1 MAYCAKCGRQ
11 IEDASRFCQYCGFP
25 VTPEPDSSRVENAE
39 KRQDRDTESAAKQGE
54 WEKRFGMQ
62 DDTVQDA
69 GRPAGSRGKKIWWK
83 CIAAAA
89 VIVMAAVIVV
99 WKTRPEKETEA
110 VYYAFPELEDA
121 AGVWYDGEND
131 EICGY
136 LINGNEVSEYE
147 KAVAAQNG
155 TTAFQKEPEGE
166 VFIWGSGSLKSI
178 PGPIEDF
185 CISGS
190 GEKIACKT
198 EKGGTYLWDVQTGE
212 SIQLSESGSPSWISW
227 TGAAVRVGDYVIAQ
241 DGKYKSFIEDK
252 VIAVSS
258 DGLRCYFYYYELDEN
273 GRYDC
278 VLAERVNDSTTAVI
292 RCPADEGNL
301 SDEYRPRIT
310 AHSADYREIIVQLGQ
325 DIYYY
330 KEGEEAKRITGTGG
344 GELIA
349 LASICYTS
357 RNQPGIAY
365 AGRVYARKDRP
376 QRRILNNI
384 YLLEKELEEYTAAA
398 SLVWLDEDMRLT
410 EVVPDIRGNACLS
423 EDGTKLWCESGG
435 KLVFASLS
443 EKGFALQDS
452 GTAYIQAQYD
462 ASGKAKYSD
471 IAAAPDGTKA
481 CYIDTEGK
489 LWMCTADSLNHPK
502 VIADDVFWVR
512 CSAEGEFY
520 VLRNAEGQGRELYR
534 ISGDRLT
541 DLQMEHV
548 VDVCMTKNDIYVVTE
563 EDGSDRNETK
573 RCLYHRNDAGEYDKL
588 LEDSNST
595 MYFVDYNWYGTRATG

>member
-25 VTPEPDSSRVENAE
+25 VTPGPDSSRVENVE

-83 CIAAAA
+83 GIAAAA

-110 VYYAFPELEDA
+110 VYYAFPELPDA
-121 AGVWYDGEND
+121 VSVYFHDGEDDDYN
-131 EICGY
+131 Y

-147 KAVAAQNG
+147 TAVAAQNG
-155 TTAFQKEPEGE
+155 TAAVQKETGGE
-166 VFIWGSGSLKSI
+166 VSILGNSSLKSI
-178 PGPIEDF
+178 PGPIEAF

-190 GEKIACKT
+190 GEKIACGT
-198 EKGGTYLWDVQTGE
+198 EDGGTYVWDIQAGE
-212 SIQLSESGSPSWISW
+212 NTQISESGMPSGISW
-227 TGAAVRVGDYVIAQ
+227 TGNVVRMGNKINIKERKFNESIRD
-241 DGKYKSFIEDK
+241 DM
-252 VIAVSS
+252 IAVAP
-258 DGLRCYFYYYELDEN
+258 DGLYGYFYSMGSFVRRMN
-273 GRYDC
+273 GSDI
-278 VLAERVNDSTTAVI
+278 TI
-292 RCPADEGNL
+292 IKGGNNE
-301 SDEYRPRIT
+301 DFPNIA

-330 KEGEEAKRITGTGG
+330 KEGEEAERITGAGG
-344 GELIA
+344 GKLMA
-349 LASICYTS
+349 LASLGCEPS
-357 RNQPGIAY
+357 PENQYYGIAY
-365 AGRVYARKDRP
+365 GIGRGNDRP

-384 YLLEKELEEYTAAA
+384 YLLGNELEGISYNKL
-398 SLVWLDEDMRLT
+398 SLVWLDEDMQLT
-410 EVVPDIRGNACLS
+410 EVVPDIKGNACLS

-435 KLVFASLS
+435 RLVFASLT

-452 GTAYIQAQYD
+452 GTAYLQTEYD
-462 ASGKAKYSD
+462 EYSGKAGYSD

-489 LWMCTADSLNHPK
+489 LWMCTADSLNHPQM
-502 VIADDVFWVR
+502 IADDVFWVG

-520 VLRNAEGQGRELYR
+520 VLRNTEGWGWELHE

-548 VDVCMTKNDIYVVTE
+548 VDVRMTKNDIYVVTATKE
-563 EDGSDRNETK
+563 VGNDYYETNY
-573 RCLYHRNDAGEYDKL
+573 CLYHRNDDGEYDKL
-588 LEDSNST
+588 LSNSG
-595 MYFVDYNWYGTRATG
+595 MNAYSYYWDGKPE